1 MMALAGLGAALT
13 MVSTYGRAHSAA
25 LRLGYKDNICT
36 YLLVSSKLI
45 FSLTMIS
52 PKKTPLNFSHRYV
65 VQFVFPGKF
74 FRTHRGGFHRW
85 ALWFSSNYFWLCYC
99 LRLSTFNG
107 LIWTYYNCQPKKE
120 IDMPEIFTSRNA
132 ECEECFGVYYKQSK
146 VQTNPFCLYNSEV
159 WESFMCRYF
168 IHFLF
173 EKRSISKVLKLIESI
188 DNSWKLSIE
197 ESSIPLEPTFVKILI
212 GKILSLPKV

>member
-1 MMALAGLGAALT
+1 MALAGLGAALT

-74 FRTHRGGFHRW
+74 FRTHRGGFHR
-85 ALWFSSNYFWLCYC
+85 
-99 LRLSTFNG
+99 
-107 LIWTYYNCQPKKE
+107 
-120 IDMPEIFTSRNA
+120 
-132 ECEECFGVYYKQSK
+132 
-146 VQTNPFCLYNSEV
+146 
-159 WESFMCRYF
+159 
-168 IHFLF
+168 
-173 EKRSISKVLKLIESI
+173 
-188 DNSWKLSIE
+188 
-197 ESSIPLEPTFVKILI
+197 
-212 GKILSLPKV
+212 